1 MLCKL
6 TKLFS
11 VVSSCSVGHR
21 NFVVVENA
29 DPYACTYIAFY
40 KFVGQIGRTLSYD
53 IIDFHSRTRLTR
65 IVHRFQRCFMYVHV
79 HVQYN
84 VMYYYTIYNEKYFQ
98 KVSFCVITHPIGQN
112 SRAVCKKHGNHGAGD
127 ARGAKR
133 RALSAAGHRSRVRV

>member
-40 KFVGQIGRTLSYD
+40 KFVGQIGRTLLYD
-53 IIDFHSRTRLTR
+53 IIDFCSRTRLAR
-65 IVHRFQRCFMYVHV
+65 IVHRFQRCCTGTYMYMYSTIIFLALHESMYVDTYCNLHYYAFMYDMRGLHS
-79 HVQYN
+79 
-84 VMYYYTIYNEKYFQ
+84 I
-98 KVSFCVITHPIGQN
+98 
-112 SRAVCKKHGNHGAGD
+112 VC
-127 ARGAKR
+127 
-133 RALSAAGHRSRVRV
+133 